1 MKRLLT
7 YLLAGT
13 ALLTVSCIDNDLP
26 YPTVEV
32 AINNVQG
39 EGFTLAGI
47 DPTTRTVT
55 LQLDEAT
62 DIQNVRIDEV
72 TYSVTPH
79 NTNIDPQI
87 FRDNIRTSR
96 ELTGTFDLRTPL
108 YVTLSLYQDYDW
120 QIVATQTISRSF
132 QVEGQIGA
140 PEFDLDNRI
149 ATAYV
154 AKDADR
160 SQVTI
165 TELKLGPADTESV
178 TTTYSPSID
187 ELSTMDYSS
196 PDAEDP
202 SLGTP
207 HFVDVSCHGR
217 TERWLLYVLPTDK
230 TVSTEACDAW
240 SGVVWLRGSGIA
252 GQAMGF
258 RYRPGTD
265 GEWAEVPDVEIN
277 GGTFS
282 AAFPAEPLTTYQFK
296 AYCGDEE
303 TDPTTVTTEAVE
315 QLPNSGMEEWSK
327 PSKPWLPY
335 LSDEAGQPISPFWA
349 TGNNGSTTISDKDN
363 VTTPDETTIRPGS
376 PGVKSAKLAST
387 NVLGIKLA
395 AGNIFTGEFA
405 TTVGTNG
412 IVNFGRPF
420 TLRPTALRVWVK
432 YTCGNITSVGTTQ
445 PAGENL
451 QKGDPDNGI
460 IYVAL
465 GTWTKEK
472 YGMGKDGAG
481 NDQNG
486 GQPFGSD
493 DCPVSI
499 DTRDVKTF
507 FNPKGEDV
515 IGYGEHIFTESVD
528 KWTQL
533 TIPIEYVSTDK
544 KPTHIMVVCSASRWG
559 DYFTGSTQSVMWI
572 DDFELVYTPVT
583 GSN

>member
-1 MKRLLT
+1 MKRLLA
-7 YLLAGT
+7 YLLLAGAT
-13 ALLTVSCIDNDLP
+13 LPGMSCIDNDLP

-39 EGFTLAGI
+39 EGFTLEGVDAA
-47 DPTTRTVT
+47 TRTVT
-55 LQLDEAT
+55 LALDEAT
-62 DIQNVRIDEV
+62 DIQNVHIEEV

-79 NTNIDPQI
+79 NTNIDQQT
-87 FRDNIRTSR
+87 FLDNIRPSR
-96 ELTGTFDLRTPL
+96 EVTGTFDLRTPL
-108 YVTLSLYQDYDW
+108 YVTLTLYEDYDW
-120 QIVATQTISRSF
+120 QIVASQTISLSF

-149 ATAYV
+149 ARAYV

-165 TELKLGPADTESV
+165 SELKLGPASTETV
-178 TTTYSPSID
+178 TTTYSPTME
-187 ELSTMDYSS
+187 ELSAMDYSS

-202 SLGTP
+202 TLGTP
-207 HFVDVSCHGR
+207 HFVDVTCHGR
-217 TERWLLYVLPTDK
+217 TERWVLYILPTDK

-258 RYRPGTD
+258 RYRVGTE
-265 GEWAEVPDVEIN
+265 GEWSEVPDVEID

-282 AAFPAEPLTTYQFK
+282 AAFTAEPLTTYQFK
-296 AYCGDEE
+296 SYCGSDES
-303 TDPTTVTTEAVE
+303 DPTTVTTEGV
-315 QLPNSGMEEWSK
+315 QQFPNNGLEEWSK
-327 PSKPWLPY
+327 PGKPWLPY
-335 LSDEAGQPISPFWA
+335 LSDEAGLPISPFWA

-363 VTTPDETTIRPGS
+363 VTTPDETTVRPGS
-376 PGVKSAKLAST
+376 TGTKSAKLAST

-405 TTVGTNG
+405 ATVGTNG

-420 TLRPTALRVWVK
+420 TLRPTALRVWAK
-432 YTCGNITSVGTTQ
+432 YSCGSISSVGTTQ

-451 QKGDPDNGI
+451 QKGDPDNGS
-460 IYVAL
+460 IYIAL

-481 NDQNG
+481 NDKNG

-493 DCPVSI
+493 FCPVSI

-515 IGYGEHIFTESVD
+515 IGYGEYIFKESVGE
-528 KWTQL
+528 WTQI
-533 TIPIEYVSTDK
+533 TIPIEYTSTDK

-559 DYFTGSTQSVMWI
+559 DYFIGSAQSIMWV
-572 DDFELVYTPVT
+572 DDFELLYTPIQ
-583 GSN
+583 